1 MSSDATAL
9 AERLAAGE
17 LTARTAVAASL
28 EAGARRAGELGC
40 YLEQLDDR
48 APARADELDSARERG
63 EPAGPLAG
71 LPFALKANLCLEGA
85 RASCGSR
92 ALEGWRAPYTATAVQ
107 RLLDD
112 GAVPVAVTNMDEFG
126 MGSSGENSAF
136 GPARNPWDPA
146 RTPGGSSSGSAAA
159 VAAGLVP
166 FALGSD
172 TGGSVRQPAAFTGVS
187 GFKPSW
193 GRVSRHGLVAFASSL
208 DQVGVLA
215 PSARDLERVYLS
227 MAGPDPR
234 DPTTVQTPP
243 PPSAGEPG
251 SADLRGLRLGVLAM
265 PELPDALGGG
275 LGGGR
280 RARLDPGVEQALEAA
295 VQALVA
301 LGLERREVHLR
312 HAHLAL
318 PAYYV
323 VATAEASSNLA
334 RYDGVRYGARA
345 EGPEDL
351 AGALAATRGAGFG
364 AEVKRRILL
373 GTHVLSAG
381 FAEAWYRRAA
391 RVRRL
396 VAADYAA
403 AFEQVDLLLGPT
415 VPEPAF
421 ALGERQHDPL
431 AMYLTDVLTVPP
443 SLAGLPA
450 ASLPAGESGGLP
462 VGVQLVAPRL
472 EDARVL
478 AVARAFQAVTEHHL
492 RRPPGHPGGHP
503 EARP

>member
-1 MSSDATAL
+1 VSSDATAL
-9 AERLAAGE
+9 AQRIADGE
-17 LTARTAVAASL
+17 LTAHAAVTASL

-40 YLEQLDDR
+40 YLERLDDE
-48 APARADELDSARERG
+48 AAGRADELDSARARG

-71 LPFALKANLCLEGA
+71 VHYALQAYLCLEGA

-92 ALEGWRAPYTATAVQ
+92 ALEAWRAPYTATAVQ

-215 PSARDLERVYLS
+215 PTARDLERVYLS

-234 DPTTVQTPP
+234 DPTTVGTPP
-243 PPSAGEPG
+243 PPSSGEPG

-265 PELPDALGGG
+265 PELPDGDGDG
-275 LGGGR
+275 S

-295 VQALVA
+295 VEALVA

-323 VATAEASSNLA
+323 VATAEAWSNLA

-345 EGPEDL
+345 DGPEDL
-351 AGALAATRGAGFG
+351 AGALSATRGVGFG

-415 VPEPAF
+415 VAEPAF
-421 ALGERQHDPL
+421 ALGERQNDPL

-450 ASLPAGESGGLP
+450 ASLPAGQSGGLP

-472 EDARVL
+472 GDARVL
-478 AVARAFQAVTEHHL
+478 TVARAFQAVTEHHL
-492 RRPPGHPGGHP
+492 RRPPGYLACHP